1 MAPATHRAPGGEP
14 STQEDFFPW
23 AQSRDIGYEFDG
35 FKPVAITGWT
45 VGHSLVGGNIAY
57 ALDKRLRGS
66 LYQAFRLGVGV
77 QTINKAVR
85 YPDALVTCSQVDGA
99 AYLVSSVSIV
109 FEVVGPGSDHI
120 DRIIKVREYAAV
132 PSIRRYVIVES
143 SSVGLIVLDRQ
154 SSDEVWKT
162 TVLTAYDILRMPEIG
177 IEIPVAEIYAGIEFT
192 EQDNRDS

>member
-1 MAPATHRAPGGEP
+1 
-14 STQEDFFPW
+14 
-23 AQSRDIGYEFDG
+23 
-35 FKPVAITGWT
+35 
-45 VGHSLVGGNIAY
+45 
-57 ALDKRLRGS
+57 
-66 LYQAFRLGVGV
+66 
-77 QTINKAVR
+77 VR

-143 SSVGLIVLDRQ
+143 SSVGLMVLDRQ

-162 TVLTAYDILRMPEIG
+162 TVLTADDILRMPEIG

-192 EQDNRDS
+192 AQDNRDS

>member
-1 MAPATHRAPGGEP
+1 MAPGTHRAPGGEP

-23 AQSRDIGYEFDG
+23 AQARDIGYEFDG
-35 FKPVAITGWT
+35 CQPVAIPGWT
-45 VGHSLVGGNIAY
+45 VGHSLIGGNIAY

-66 LYQAFRLGVGV
+66 PCQAFRLGVGV

-85 YPDALVTCSQVDGA
+85 YPDALVTCSQVDAA
-99 AYLVSSVSIV
+99 AYLVSAAGMV

-143 SSVGLIVLDRQ
+143 SSIGLMVLDRQ

-162 TVLTAYDILRMPEIG
+162 TVLTADDILRMPEIS
-177 IEIPVAEIYAGIEFT
+177 IEIPVSEFYDGIDFT
-192 EQDNRDS
+192 DQDNRQA